1 MTPPVPVAEISPDR
15 RPHRCPLAP
24 TKSLLTAIAV
34 LGLASC
40 GGGAGGDTEAFC
52 EAAGEEIG
60 AFRAPQGEV
69 SPTIIGALRDLS
81 LQAPDELSS
90 QFETVTESSSQDE
103 LLQALDEIEQFV
115 SQECGLD
122 VQS

>member
-1 MTPPVPVAEISPDR
+1 M
-15 RPHRCPLAP
+15 PLAP
-24 TKSLLTAIAV
+24 TTSLLTAIAV

-40 GGGAGGDTEAFC
+40 GGGAGGGTEAFC

-81 LQAPDELSS
+81 LQAPDELSG
-90 QFETVTESSSQDE
+90 QFEVVTEASGEAEVQ
-103 LLQALDEIEQFV
+103 QALDEIEQFL